1 MSDLAAA
8 SRTPVRTGRHEADRG
23 GPLTGTGPLIRLA
36 LRRDRLR
43 LPIWVLVITAIIAVT
58 PASFG
63 ELYPTEA
70 GRASYAAG
78 VTSNPAL
85 MAIQGPIFGTSLG
98 ALTAGRLMTIAS
110 MLISLLSVL
119 TVIRHTRAEEEAGR
133 RELLGATVVGRQAG
147 LAAALAVVLG
157 TDLVLAVAV
166 MAVLL
171 SAGLPIA
178 GSVAMGL
185 ALGATGA
192 VFAAIA
198 AVAAQLTEGARA
210 ASGIALGA
218 LGVAFVLRAA
228 GDVGEA
234 TWLSWLSWLSPIGW
248 APRVRPFT
256 GERWWVIGL
265 SVAVAVAVGAVA
277 YALSAR
283 RDLAAGVLPARLGAT
298 SASPVLSG
306 PFGLAWRLHRGTL
319 LGWTVAFVLAG
330 AAFGG
335 IAQGIGRLLDSSPEL
350 VAIVAQLGGGG
361 TIVDVFLAAE
371 FGILGLLASAY
382 AISATSRLRSEETDG
397 RAEIVLATAV
407 GRARWT
413 ASHLV
418 VGLLGPAVALLGAG
432 LSAGLVHGA
441 ATGDVA
447 GQVARLVGGALAQ
460 LPAVWVLTAITLAL
474 FGVLPRLAVGA
485 WAVLVVFLL
494 FGQFGQILRLPQW
507 VLDLSPFTH
516 LPRTL
521 GGEVATT
528 PLLWIG
534 LIVVALLAV
543 GFVGFR
549 RRDVG

>member
-8 SRTPVRTGRHEADRG
+8 PRTPVRTGRHEAGRG
-23 GPLTGTGPLIRLA
+23 GPLTGTWPLIRLA

-78 VTSNPAL
+78 ITSNPAL
-85 MAIQGPIFGTSLG
+85 MAMQGPIFGTSLG
-98 ALTAGRLMTIAS
+98 ALTAGRLMTIAGV
-110 MLISLLSVL
+110 LVSLVSVL

-171 SAGLPIA
+171 SVGLPIA

-234 TWLSWLSWLSPIGW
+234 TWLSWISPIGW

-265 SVAVAVAVGAVA
+265 SVAVAVAVGALA
-277 YALSAR
+277 YALSAH
-283 RDLAAGVLPARLGAT
+283 RDLAAGVLPTRLGAKA
-298 SASPVLSG
+298 ASPALSG

-432 LSAGLVHGA
+432 LAAGLVHGA
-441 ATGDVA
+441 AIGDVA
-447 GQVARLVGGALAQ
+447 GQMARLVGGALAQ

-474 FGVLPRLAVGA
+474 FGVLPRLGVGA

-494 FGQFGQILRLPQW
+494 FGQLGQILRLPQW

-521 GGEVATT
+521 GGEVAVT
-528 PLLWIG
+528 PLLWMG
-534 LIVVALLAV
+534 LIVAVLLAV
-543 GFVGFR
+543 GVVGFR